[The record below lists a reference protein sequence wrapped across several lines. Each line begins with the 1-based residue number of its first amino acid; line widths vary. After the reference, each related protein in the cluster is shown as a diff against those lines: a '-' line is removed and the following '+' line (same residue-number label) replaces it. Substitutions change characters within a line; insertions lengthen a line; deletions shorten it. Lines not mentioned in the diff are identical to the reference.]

1 MSPQLEAWKT
11 STSELSEEERAFEK
25 WMVVTVA
32 GVLFA
37 GKAGELL
44 VLTCGQF
51 GLSIDRQIER
61 MEAFS
66 RSWGLSMMVLCR
78 ACGNARVVV
87 YRANRVREIL
97 SEVPRWAFEEMG
109 YPPDIG
115 PNRFIEEVGRRWREG
130 LGMPHEIG
138 FSLGYPVK
146 DVLGYMALVPLPCTG
161 NCGWRI
167 YGDPDPSLRRS
178 EAFREA
184 REQAATFLSM

>member
-1 MSPQLEAWKT
+1 MSPQLETWKT
-11 STSELSEEERAFEK
+11 STSELPEEETEFEK
-25 WMVVTVA
+25 WMVITVA
-32 GVLFA
+32 GVLFSS
-37 GKAGELL
+37 KAGELL

-66 RSWGLSMMVLCR
+66 QSWALSMKVLCR
-78 ACGNARVVV
+78 TCGNARVVV
-87 YRANRVREIL
+87 YRAKKVREML
-97 SEVPRWAFEEMG
+97 SEVPQWAFEEMG

-130 LGMPHEIG
+130 EEMPHEIG

-146 DVLGYMALVPLPCTG
+146 DVLGYMKLVPLPCTG
-161 NCGWRI
+161 SCGWRI

-178 EAFREA
+178 QAFMQA
-184 REQAATFLSM
+184 REEAAAALSM